1 MYFCTDADAP
11 TNLELQ
17 QNGRFS
23 IEIRW
28 TAPANP
34 PSQGYAFTTAADVED
49 VSAGTQVASS
59 PHTFQLGSQQTSVT
73 IGVVG
78 LSLHF
83 PSDVLGPK
91 SITLRG
97 ENILYYSRYLAY

>member
-1 MYFCTDADAP
+1 MYFCTVADAP

-17 QNGRFS
+17 QNGRFG

-34 PSQGYAFTTAADVED
+34 PSQGYRILTGTDIGAGISTDSSPYTFLF
-49 VSAGTQVASS
+49 GTQ
-59 PHTFQLGSQQTSVT
+59 QTNVT
-73 IGVVG
+73 IRVVG
-78 LSLHF
+78 VSLHF
-83 PSDVLGPK
+83 PSDVLGPE

-97 ENILYYSRYLAY
+97 EYILYYSKYLVY